1 MKLILMFLYFYLRYE
16 PTFFESI
23 MTEIDTYDGIEL
35 YNILGFIITDKYC
48 EVEFRENLNKY
59 VNYLENNQ
67 YQ

>member
-1 MKLILMFLYFYLRYE
+1 
-16 PTFFESI
+16 